1 MRQYKQIHTCIILLV
16 LSFYNLTAQNVTI
29 ATDSVAVVHGNELSF
44 LQKDVNN
51 EICSVFM
58 LYTDLKDVS
67 FYSNLGVEKIIYD
80 TTRYI
85 VWFPAK
91 ARVLRIA
98 VPGFA
103 LYEYS
108 IENDGTPKMFIC
120 TLSVPENEQL
130 KQYRNV
136 STEAISI
143 TTIPRSAKIM
153 ADRKML
159 GRTPFSINSTMIRSI
174 SDLTISKFG
183 HANYSV
189 GNNSI
194 KLGEGFEITL
204 QRFSSQKQFAA
215 LVTTGI
221 ITVGAAEPL
230 YGIELAYISKAGLY
244 VSGKTTGNMVSYFL
258 SGGLIL
264 SVVMANIN
272 FGIGYAKLPHREGPL
287 YIGGTNL
294 ADYSSLFFDIGVYL
308 RVFPNLILKTG
319 TSITKNPIDYGY
331 DFSIYDF
338 NIGIGWG
345 INQKK

>member
-1 MRQYKQIHTCIILLV
+1 
-16 LSFYNLTAQNVTI
+16 
-29 ATDSVAVVHGNELSF
+29 
-44 LQKDVNN
+44 
-51 EICSVFM
+51 M
-58 LYTDLKDVS
+58 LYTSLKGIS
-67 FYSNLGVEKIIYD
+67 FYSNLGIEKIDYD
-80 TTRYI
+80 STRYI

-98 VPGFA
+98 VPGFS

-108 IENDGTPKMFIC
+108 IDPDPAPKLFIC
-120 TLSVPENEQL
+120 TLTTPDKDLVRLWRSDTTQA
-130 KQYRNV
+130 V
-136 STEAISI
+136 SL
-143 TTIPRSAKIM
+143 TTIPRKAKISI
-153 ADRKML
+153 DKKVY
-159 GRTPFSINSTMIRSI
+159 GRTPVSI
-174 SDLTISKFG
+174 SSSIIDTVTEMTLSRSG
-183 HANYSV
+183 HRQLNIGPETLKS
-189 GNNSI
+189 
-194 KLGEGFEITL
+194 GEGFEFTL
-204 QRFSSQKQFAA
+204 QRFSSQKQFAG

-244 VSGKTTGNMVSYFL
+244 VSGKTTGNMESYFL

-272 FGIGYAKLPHREGPL
+272 FGVGYAELPQRESPL
-287 YIGGTNL
+287 YIGATNL

-331 DFSIYDF
+331 EFSIYDF